1 MSWFRT
7 KELKEEVEMRGDGG
21 IRDEGRG
28 RIRKRTR

>member
-1 MSWFRT
+1 M
-7 KELKEEVEMRGDGG
+7 KELKGEVEMRGDEG